1 LTINLAEKY
10 SKLSIFAR
18 DYTGDTALHIACR
31 NRNLTIVKMLFDQD
45 PDKCLLQ
52 NYKGQT
58 PVYIA
63 TESEDTRIL
72 ELFAA
77 YKWQAL

>member
-1 LTINLAEKY
+1 
-10 SKLSIFAR
+10 
-18 DYTGDTALHIACR
+18 
-31 NRNLTIVKMLFDQD
+31 MLFDQD